1 MYMIHYL
8 KVRPL
13 HAKYHVKHY
22 DHTSVQSLRNKHSP
36 WWSCFFARSAYNE
49 ESLYRTSH
57 TVKPAHAFTSI
68 KQSPVL
74 KSHIFLVLSQKISY
88 ELNLF

>member
-1 MYMIHYL
+1 MVIMFYMIFGMQVPHLKIMYHVHHDPPIYDLDL
-8 KVRPL
+8 KVEL
-13 HAKYHVKHY
+13 FSVGTITKY
-22 DHTSVQSLRNKHSP
+22 T
-36 WWSCFFARSAYNE
+36 
-49 ESLYRTSH
+49 YRTSH

-88 ELNLF
+88 DLNLF